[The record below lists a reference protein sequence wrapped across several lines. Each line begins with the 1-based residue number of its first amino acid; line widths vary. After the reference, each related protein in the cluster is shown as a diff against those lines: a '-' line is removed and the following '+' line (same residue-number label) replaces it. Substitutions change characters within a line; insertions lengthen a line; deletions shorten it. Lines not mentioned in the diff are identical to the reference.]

1 MQKHLYLF
9 ILLLVCTALEAQE
22 NANFNLGFEKVTPGQ
37 KLPDKWMQWGVGYL
51 VTGDT
56 IEKNQGNRSV
66 LLRSPQEIKNGTF
79 GSVANTL
86 PAIWEGKQIELRG
99 YMKFQ
104 DVEGSAGLMLRI
116 DGNSGMLQFDNMQS
130 QGIRGTQDWKQY
142 SIKLPYP
149 SNAAKIHVGALLVGK
164 GSLWI
169 DQFEIFVD
177 GKPIEQALLRK
188 PAAALLDKEFD
199 NGSGF
204 TIGKLS
210 PAQITELGNV
220 GKLWGFLKYHHP
232 AIASGDLNWDYEL
245 IRLLPQ
251 VAAHVSP
258 TDKQKAL
265 HSWISKL
272 GPIKAAGN
280 YVVASDAVLKPELGW
295 IKNAGFSK
303 DVEALLDTV
312 KNASRTEDGYYI
324 GLQPGV
330 GNPDFRNENAYAN
343 MPYPDAGFRLVSL
356 FRYWNMIEYFF
367 PYKHLI
373 KEDWHAVLL
382 EFIPKFVNAANE
394 TAYKLAAL
402 ELITRVKDTH
412 ANVYNQS
419 PSLDAHFGN
428 RYAAAQLS
436 FVEGKP
442 VVTDFYNGKLA
453 EQSGLKIGDVIEK
466 INGRSVSDMIKEK
479 LPYTAASNM
488 PTRLRNMAP
497 NLLRSNDSLISVRI
511 KRNSKILDL
520 KIPAHEKEQINL
532 YANYN
537 KKDTCFKLVQ
547 PDVAYLFPGKFR
559 NDYLPII
566 APEISK
572 TKGLII
578 DMRCY
583 PSEFMVFTF
592 APYLLPEARA
602 FVKFSRGSIQTPG
615 AFTFTPELKTGKT
628 NADYYKGKVVLIV
641 NESTLSQAE
650 YTSMAFSQAPNITI
664 IGSTTA
670 AADGNV
676 SPIVLPGNIR
686 TGISGIG
693 VYYPDGR
700 ETQQVGIVPDIE
712 VKPTIQGILAGR
724 DELLEKALE
733 IVGTK

>member
-1 MQKHLYLF
+1 MQKHFYLL
-9 ILLLVCTALEAQE
+9 ILLIAFSFVKAQE
-22 NANFNLGFEKVTPGQ
+22 ITGFNLDFEQATLSQ
-37 KLPDKWMQWGVGYL
+37 KLPARWVQWGMGYL
-51 VTGDT
+51 VTGDS
-56 IEKNQGNRSV
+56 IEKSRGNRSV
-66 LLRSPQEIKNGTF
+66 LLKAPLEIKSGTF

-86 PAIWEGKQIELRG
+86 PAIYEAKHIELKG
-99 YMKFQ
+99 YMKLQ
-104 DVEGSAGLMLRI
+104 DVEGAAGLMLRI
-116 DGNSGMLQFDNMQS
+116 DGNSGVLQFDNMQS
-130 QGIRGTQDWKQY
+130 LGIQGTQDWKQY

-169 DQFEIFVD
+169 DQFEIFLD
-177 GKPIEQALLRK
+177 GKPIEQAPQKK
-188 PAAALLDKEFD
+188 PAAATLDKEFD

-204 TIGKLS
+204 KITKLS
-210 PAQITELGNV
+210 PTEIKELANM

-232 AIASGDLNWDYEL
+232 AIASGEINWDYEL
-245 IRLLPQ
+245 IRILQ
-251 VAAHVSP
+251 QIAANVSAIE
-258 TDKQKAL
+258 KQKAL
-265 HSWISKL
+265 YQWISKF
-272 GPIKAAGN
+272 GPFKGAGH
-280 YVVASDAVLKPELGW
+280 YVVADNAVLKPALGW
-295 IKNAGFSK
+295 IQNAGFGK
-303 DVEALLDTV
+303 EVEALLDTI
-312 KNASRTEDGYYI
+312 KKAPRAEDGYYI
-324 GLQPGV
+324 GLAPGV
-330 GNPDFRNENAYAN
+330 GNPDFRNESPYTN
-343 MPYPDAGFRLVSL
+343 MPYPDAAFRLVSL

-382 EFIPKFVNAANE
+382 EFIPKFVNAADE
-394 TAYKLAAL
+394 TAYKLAVL

-419 PSLDAHFGN
+419 PSLDTYFGS

-442 VVTDFYNGKLA
+442 VVTDFYNTALA
-453 EQSGLKIGDVIEK
+453 EKSGMKVGDVIEK
-466 INGRSVSDMIKEK
+466 INGKNVSELIKEK

-488 PTRLRNMAP
+488 PTRLKNMAP
-497 NLLRSNDSLISVRI
+497 NLLRSNDSLIMVRI
-511 KRNSKILDL
+511 KRSSKIMDL
-520 KIPAHEKEQINL
+520 KVPTHRKEQINI
-532 YANYN
+532 YSNYN
-537 KKDTCFKLVQ
+537 KKDTCFKLIQ
-547 PDVAYLFPGKFR
+547 PDIAYLFPGKFR
-559 NDYLPII
+559 NDYLSAL

-583 PSEFMVFTF
+583 PTDFMIFTF

-602 FVKFSRGSIQTPG
+602 FVKFTKGSTQTPG
-615 AFTFTPELKTGKT
+615 QFTFTPELKTGKT

-650 YTSMAFSQAPNITI
+650 YTSMAFAQAPNITI

-700 ETQQVGIVPDIE
+700 ETQQIGIVPDIE
-712 VKPTIQGILAGR
+712 VKPTIKGVSAGR
-724 DELLEKALE
+724 DELLERALE
-733 IVGTK
+733 IVKIK